1 MRTATRSAIISTPR
15 SGRFGWFWLVQ
26 VAAAVETA
34 LLFLVGA
41 YLRDAEALA
50 LAFIVL
56 LTLGWILFRP
66 GKILPV
72 VVRSL
77 VFADVAFWMVP
88 AAVSNAISHASLGSI
103 IVPGILGTTAMVGL
117 IAAAGFLVSNGNQ
130 AAGQVVAPIVAG
142 AAVAVMLAVTA
153 YAGLTASGVNAG
165 RAGDLVI
172 SATNARYSTTTLT
185 ADAGTVTV
193 DFTNNDLFWHT
204 FTVAALGVDIRAP
217 VKGQRR
223 VSFHAASGSYEFFCA
238 IPGHK
243 QIGMRGTLVIR

>member
-1 MRTATRSAIISTPR
+1 
-15 SGRFGWFWLVQ
+15 
-26 VAAAVETA
+26 
-34 LLFLVGA
+34 LVGA

-66 GKILPV
+66 GRIIPV
-72 VVRSL
+72 VVRGL

-88 AAVSNAISHASLGSI
+88 AAVSNATGHESLGSI
-103 IVPGILGTTAMVGL
+103 IVPGILGTTAVVGL
-117 IAAAGFLVSNGNQ
+117 IGAAGFLLSRGNQ
-130 AAGQVVAPIVAG
+130 ASGRVVAPIVAG
-142 AAVAVMLAVTA
+142 TALAVILA
-153 YAGLTASGVNAG
+153 LTAWASRVPSPASGEG
-165 RAGDLVI
+165 QRGGLRAGDLVI
-172 SATNARYSTTTLT
+172 SATNARYSTPTLT

-204 FTVAALGVDIRAP
+204 FTVPALGVDIRAP

-223 VSFHAASGSYEFFCA
+223 VSFHAAAGTYEFFCA